1 MPAVTP
7 EGSRWGKFAK
17 LMADHILGDVHGDKP
32 LSIVNSNGVAD

>member
-7 EGSRWGKFAK
+7 EGSCWGKLAE

-32 LSIVNSNGVAD
+32 LSIVDGNRVPD